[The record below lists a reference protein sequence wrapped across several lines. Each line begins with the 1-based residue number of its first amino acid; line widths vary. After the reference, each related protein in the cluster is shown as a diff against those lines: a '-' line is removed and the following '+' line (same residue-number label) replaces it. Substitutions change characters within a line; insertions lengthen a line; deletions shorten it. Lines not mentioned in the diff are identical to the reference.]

1 MTKGLFANTRKKG
14 ANCLNENIKK
24 IAVLTSGGDAPG
36 MNAAIRAVTRTA
48 IYRGMEV
55 YGVNRG
61 FEGLIRGEL
70 IKMNVGSVAD
80 IIHRGGTILQTS
92 RSEAFKTDFGRE
104 QAKVSLEKEGIRDLV
119 VIGGNGSLRGGY
131 EFSKLGINV
140 IGIPATIDN
149 DIVYTNSIGF
159 DTAVNTALESINRIR
174 DTASSHGRIFIIEVM
189 GRDCGE
195 IALAAGVAG
204 GAESI
209 LIPEIEPDLEQIV
222 ERINAGNRRG
232 KLHSIIVV
240 AEGVYPVMKLK
251 EELQEKTKRDTRVTI
266 LGHIQRGGTP
276 TAMDRIL
283 ASCMGKAAVD
293 CIVEGKRNIMVAG
306 KGERIFD
313 IPLQEVIR
321 GTKTPELEMFELAR
335 ILSI

>member
-1 MTKGLFANTRKKG
+1 
-14 ANCLNENIKK
+14 LNKDDK
-24 IAVLTSGGDAPG
+24 RVAVLTSGGDAPG
-36 MNAAIRAVTRTA
+36 MNAAIRAVVRTA
-48 IYRGMEV
+48 IYRGMKV
-55 YGVNRG
+55 YGVSRG
-61 FEGLIRGEL
+61 FEGLIRGNLTE
-70 IKMNVGSVAD
+70 MNVGSVAD

-92 RSEAFKTDFGRE
+92 RSEAFKTEFGRE
-104 QAKVSLEKEGIRDLV
+104 QAKISLEKEGIEHLV
-119 VIGGNGSLRGGY
+119 VIGGNGSLKGGY

-195 IALAAGVAG
+195 IALASGVAG

-222 ERINAGNRRG
+222 DKINAGNKRG

-240 AEGVYPVMKLK
+240 AEGVYPVMQLR

-276 TAMDRIL
+276 TAADRIL
-283 ASCMGKAAVD
+283 ASCMGKAAID
-293 CIVEGKRNIMVAG
+293 CIIEGKRNVMVAG
-306 KGERIFD
+306 KGEKVHD
-313 IPLQEVIR
+313 IPLREVIR
-321 GTKTPELEMFELAR
+321 GTKTLELGMFEIAR